1 MNLLREYIRE
11 LLTEGAKNLDDLE
24 AEDLYIYINRW
35 DGGFM
40 IELGDEESPA
50 VTGEIS
56 VDKPSRSRDTHSR
69 PGDPGPCGGAMMV
82 SHSSA
87 TQGWGPLLY
96 DLAMELATETA
107 GGLIADRGSVSEEA
121 RAVWDYYLANRGDT
135 TGIQLDDLNNTL
147 TPEDEDNCSQQVAIS
162 DEQGNRMSKDW
173 KDNPLSKRWTKQPT
187 TLNALRAGKRLVEE

>member
-24 AEDLYIYINRW
+24 SEDLYIYINRW
-35 DGGFM
+35 NGGFM

-50 VTGEIS
+50 VTGEIA
-56 VDKPSRSRDTHSR
+56 VDKPSPRQARDV
-69 PGDPGPCGGAMMV
+69 GPCGGAMMV

-107 GGLIADRGSVSEEA
+107 GGLIADRGSVSDEA

-135 TGIQLDDLNNTL
+135 TGVQLDDLKNTL
-147 TPEDEDNCSQQVAIS
+147 TPEDEDNCSQSVSRLSPGEMLAF
-162 DEQGNRMSKDW
+162 DNDW
-173 KDNPLSKRWTKQPT
+173 ENSPLSKRWTKTPT
-187 TLNALRAGKRLVEE
+187 TLNALRAGDRLIEE

>member
-1 MNLLREYIRE
+1 MNLLREYVRE

-35 DGGFM
+35 NGGFM

-50 VTGEIS
+50 VTGEIA
-56 VDKPSRSRDTHSR
+56 VDKPSPRQARDVGS
-69 PGDPGPCGGAMMV
+69 CGGAMMV

-147 TPEDEDNCSQQVAIS
+147 TPEDEDNCNQQVAIS
-162 DEQGNRMSKDW
+162 DEQGNRMSKNW
-173 KDNPLSKRWTKQPT
+173 KDSPLSKRWTKTPA
-187 TLNALRAGKRLVEE
+187 TLNALRAGDRLIEE